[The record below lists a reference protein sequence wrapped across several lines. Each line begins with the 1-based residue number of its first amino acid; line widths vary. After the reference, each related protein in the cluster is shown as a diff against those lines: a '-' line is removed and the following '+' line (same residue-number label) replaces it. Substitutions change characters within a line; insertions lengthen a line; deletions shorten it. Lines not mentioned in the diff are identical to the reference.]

1 MAKTVMTFSAI
12 MGGVAYRVSV
22 SKDTAYYSTK
32 SHYANTWKV
41 KAKEP
46 IAAFQAWAESYNLFS
61 PYEDDNPALVH
72 YRIQYLLHDYT
83 VF

>member
-1 MAKTVMTFSAI
+1 MAKTVKTFTAV

-32 SHYANTWKV
+32 SPHTNTWKV

-46 IAAFQAWAESYNLFS
+46 IAAFQAWAESKNLFS
-61 PYEDDNPALVH
+61 PYDGDNPALVH

-83 VF
+83 V

>member
-1 MAKTVMTFSAI
+1 MAKTVRTFSAI

-46 IAAFQAWAESYNLFS
+46 LAAFQAWAESKNLFS
-61 PYEDDNPALVH
+61 PYNGDNPALVH
-72 YRIQYLLHDYT
+72 YRIQYLLHGYT
-83 VF
+83 V

>member
-1 MAKTVMTFSAI
+1 

-32 SHYANTWKV
+32 SQHANTWKV

-46 IAAFQAWAESYNLFS
+46 LAAFQTWAESKNLFS
-61 PYEDDNPALVH
+61 PYNGDNPALVH
-72 YRIQYLLHDYT
+72 YRIQYLLHGYT
-83 VF
+83 V

>member
-1 MAKTVMTFSAI
+1 MAKTVRLFTAT

-32 SHYANTWKV
+32 SHHANTWKV

-46 IAAFQAWAESYNLFS
+46 IAAFQPWAESKDLFS
-61 PYEDDNPALVH
+61 PYNGDNPALVH
-72 YRIQYLLHDYT
+72 YRIQYLLHGYT
-83 VF
+83 V